1 MKRLVILISGRGSNL
16 GAILAA
22 WKAQHWPVEIAAVIS
37 NRPAAEGLALAQSYS
52 IPTRVIDHQAF
63 DSRDAFDQALAKEI
77 GSLMPDLVVLAGFMR
92 ILSNTFCQTFAG
104 KLLNIHPSLLPAFK
118 GMRTHEQALSAGVKV
133 HGCTVHA
140 VTPDLDHGPI
150 LAQAVVPVLANDD
163 EVSLADRVLE
173 MEHILYPMAIAA
185 VLSGR
190 CRLHEH
196 QWTDLGRGS
205 FSHEFSPCIVHPS
218 L

>member
-16 GAILAA
+16 GAILSARRS
-22 WKAQHWPVEIAAVIS
+22 AQWPVDVAAVIS
-37 NRPAAEGLALAQSYS
+37 NRPAAEGLGLAQSYG
-52 IPTRVIDHQAF
+52 IATRVVDHQAF
-63 DSRDAFDQALAKEI
+63 ASREAFDRALAAEI
-77 GSLMPDLVVLAGFMR
+77 NALDPDLVVLAGFMR
-92 ILSNTFCQTFAG
+92 VLSQEFFRAFSG

-133 HGCTVHA
+133 HGCTVHS
-140 VTPDLDHGPI
+140 VPPELDHGPI
-150 LAQAVVPVLANDD
+150 LAQAVVPVLAGDD
-163 EVSLADRVLE
+163 ESRLAERVLE

-190 CRLHEH
+190 CELRAH